1 MINLLALSCK
11 AMQRRASRMSK
22 HLRTGQIAALVAFAA
37 AAAACAPAQP
47 TGTPAAIPELAGRT
61 AGPPQSC
68 VSIDSTASL
77 RIVDPGTVLYTT
89 GSTVWLNRL
98 ATQCPGVS
106 GFDILVTHP
115 TGSQYCRG
123 DFVQSVDPVSK
134 IPGPSCVLGDFIPY
148 RR

>member
-1 MINLLALSCK
+1 
-11 AMQRRASRMSK
+11 MSG
-22 HLRTGQIAALVAFAA
+22 HVRTAQIAAVIALAA
-37 AAAACAPAQP
+37 AAVACAPAQP
-47 TGTPAAIPELAGRT
+47 ADAPAAIPELAGRT
-61 AGPPQSC
+61 AGTPRSC
-68 VSIDSTASL
+68 VSIDSAASL
-77 RIVDPGTVLYTT
+77 RIVDAATVLYTT

-98 ATQCPGVS
+98 ASQCPGVS
-106 GFDILVTHP
+106 GFDILITHP